1 MARGYEP
8 EVKAA
13 VIAAL
18 LTGQSVSSV
27 ADEYN
32 IPRGTV
38 SSWKKREAEP
48 LLKQAVATD
57 ATQKRES
64 VASEGD
70 EPTANVG
77 PRIITYLEK
86 SLDSLAAQADHFAD
100 KKWLDKQTAAEIAVL
115 HGVQADKAIRLIE
128 ALNRASEPDGSTSQT
143 P

>member
-1 MARGYEP
+1 MARGYDP

-13 VIAAL
+13 VLAAL
-18 LTGQSVSSV
+18 LTGQSVTSV

-48 LLKQAVATD
+48 IFLQAAATVATD

-64 VASEGD
+64 VATEGD

-100 KKWLDKQTAAEIAVL
+100 KQWLDKQLAAEIAVL

-128 ALNRASEPDGSTSQT
+128 ALNRASEPDGHAT
-143 P
+143 